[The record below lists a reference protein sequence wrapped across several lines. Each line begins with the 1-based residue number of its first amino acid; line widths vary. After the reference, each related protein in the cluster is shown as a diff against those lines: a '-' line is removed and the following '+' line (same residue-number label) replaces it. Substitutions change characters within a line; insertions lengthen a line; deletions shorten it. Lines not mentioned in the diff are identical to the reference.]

1 MAAGS
6 RTAPLRRTG
15 SLLGLLAL
23 EVAAVLGLHWLGRF
37 PGLQVRW
44 DEPVTWLLDSPIQNV
59 LGSLLRMVALVMAYW
74 LLASTVAYLL
84 ASLTRLPGAVR
95 AVGWATLPLVRRVA
109 DHAVAVTLATSMV
122 GTTTLG
128 VAGPALAADSRS
140 LGPPAPKPVAAAGA
154 TGSGAQDATTTTE
167 PGPTTTA
174 ERAYT
179 PDPAGQVPT
188 SAPKATPPPPTTE
201 PEPAAEP
208 EPAPASKPVYTPDP
222 ADQAPRR
229 LQENQPATAAPE
241 GATTSTAGAAATT
254 AGTTATTAGAATGR
268 SEAATSTRAPAAAAP
283 APKAPATTA
292 APTTPTTTAAAPA
305 ARSGAAAPTT
315 ASTATTREGDAARVP
330 ATTHA
335 YVPNAASDSPESGMA
350 NPGSTTTTK
359 PGGGSSNRGSGPSN
373 SGSGSPNQGGSDQG
387 TGREEEPPYRVK
399 PGDNLWKIAR
409 DHLLSE
415 RSGGSGEPTNH
426 EVAAYWVKVVEA
438 NRDLPSGDPD
448 LIYPG
453 DPITLPPV
461 D

>member
-1 MAAGS
+1 MGTVS

-23 EVAAVLGLHWLGRF
+23 EVTAVLGLHWLGRF
-37 PGLQVRW
+37 AGLQVRW
-44 DEPVTWLLDSPIQNV
+44 DEPVPWLLDSPIQDV

-122 GTTTLG
+122 GGTTLG

-154 TGSGAQDATTTTE
+154 TGSGAQD
-167 PGPTTTA
+167 GPTTTDPQPT
-174 ERAYT
+174 RTSGPVYT
-179 PDPAGQVPT
+179 PDPADQVPT
-188 SAPKATPPPPTTE
+188 TAPKATPPPPTTE
-201 PEPAAEP
+201 PEPTP
-208 EPAPASKPVYTPDP
+208 TSRPAYTPDP

-229 LQENQPATAAPE
+229 VQENQPATTTTTETTTTTTQAPTTTTRATTTTE
-241 GATTSTAGAAATT
+241 GTTTTTGATNRS
-254 AGTTATTAGAATGR
+254 AGTTTTRTEPTATTA
-268 SEAATSTRAPAAAAP
+268 APAT
-283 APKAPATTA
+283 KAPATTA
-292 APTTPTTTAAAPA
+292 APTTASTAPGQ
-305 ARSGAAAPTT
+305 GAAAPTT
-315 ASTATTREGDAARVP
+315 ASTSAPERQGSAAGTP

-335 YVPNAASDSPESGMA
+335 YVPNAASDSPESGLG
-350 NPGSTTTTK
+350 PESSTTTTTTN
-359 PGGGSSNRGSGPSN
+359 PGGGSSRSGGSSN
-373 SGSGSPNQGGSDQG
+373 SGGGGGEQG
-387 TGREEEPPYRVK
+387 TGGEAEQAHRVVG
-399 PGDNLWKIAR
+399 GDNLWKIAR
-409 DHLLSE
+409 EHLLRE
-415 RSGGSGEPTNH
+415 RSGGSGEPTNR

-438 NRDLPSGDPD
+438 NRDRLHSGDPD

-453 DPITLPPV
+453 ERITLPPV

>member
-1 MAAGS
+1 MGTVS

-37 PGLQVRW
+37 TGLQVRW
-44 DEPVTWLLDSPIQNV
+44 DEPVPWLLDSPIQDV

-122 GTTTLG
+122 GGTTLG

-154 TGSGAQDATTTTE
+154 TGSGAQDGPTTTE
-167 PGPTTTA
+167 PQPTRTS
-174 ERAYT
+174 EPVYT
-179 PDPAGQVPT
+179 PDPADQVPT
-188 SAPKATPPPPTTE
+188 TAPKATPRPPTTE
-201 PEPAAEP
+201 PEPTRAS
-208 EPAPASKPVYTPDP
+208 EPAYNFDP

-229 LQENQPATAAPE
+229 LQEDQPATTTTAGATTTTE
-241 GATTSTAGAAATT
+241 GATTTTAGATTTT
-254 AGTTATTAGAATGR
+254 AGATNRSAGTTTTRTESTATTA
-268 SEAATSTRAPAAAAP
+268 APAT
-283 APKAPATTA
+283 KAPATTA
-292 APTTPTTTAAAPA
+292 APSTASTAP
-305 ARSGAAAPTT
+305 RQGAAAPTT
-315 ASTATTREGDAARVP
+315 ASTSAPERQGSAAGTP

-335 YVPNAASDSPESGMA
+335 YVPNAAGDSPESGSG
-350 NPGSTTTTK
+350 PESSTTTTTTN
-359 PGGGSSNRGSGPSN
+359 PGGGSSRSGGSSN
-373 SGSGSPNQGGSDQG
+373 SGGGEQG
-387 TGREEEPPYRVK
+387 TGGEAEQAHRVVG
-399 PGDNLWKIAR
+399 GDNLWKIAR
-409 DHLLSE
+409 EHLLRE
-415 RSGGSGEPTNH
+415 RSGGSGEPTNR
-426 EVAAYWVKVVEA
+426 EVAAYWAKVVEA
-438 NRDLPSGDPD
+438 NRDRLHSGDPD

-453 DPITLPPV
+453 ERITLPPV

>member
-1 MAAGS
+1 MGTGS

-37 PGLQVRW
+37 AGLQVRW
-44 DEPVTWLLDSPIQNV
+44 DEPVPWLLDSPIQNV

-122 GTTTLG
+122 GGTTLG

-154 TGSGAQDATTTTE
+154 TGSGAQDGPTTTE
-167 PGPTTTA
+167 PQPTRTS
-174 ERAYT
+174 EPVYT
-179 PDPAGQVPT
+179 PDPADQVPT
-188 SAPKATPPPPTTE
+188 TAPKATPRPPTTE
-201 PEPAAEP
+201 PEPTRAS
-208 EPAPASKPVYTPDP
+208 EPAYNFDP

-229 LQENQPATAAPE
+229 LQEDQPATTTTAGATTTTE
-241 GATTSTAGAAATT
+241 GATTTTAGATTTTAGATNRSGAATT
-254 AGTTATTAGAATGR
+254 RTESTATTA
-268 SEAATSTRAPAAAAP
+268 APTTN
-283 APKAPATTA
+283 APATTA
-292 APTTPTTTAAAPA
+292 APTTASSA
-305 ARSGAAAPTT
+305 ARQGVAAPTT
-315 ASTATTREGDAARVP
+315 ASTTGPERQGSAAGTP

-335 YVPNAASDSPESGMA
+335 YVPEGASDSPESGMA
-350 NPGSTTTTK
+350 KPGSTTTTTTN
-359 PGGGSSNRGSGPSN
+359 PGGGSSNRG
-373 SGSGSPNQGGSDQG
+373 GSPNPGGGNKQG
-387 TGREEEPPYRVK
+387 TGREEEHDHHQVVD
-399 PGDNLWKIAR
+399 GDSLWKIAR
-409 DHLLSE
+409 DHLSRE

-426 EVAAYWVKVVEA
+426 EVAAYWIKVVEA
-438 NRDLPSGDPD
+438 NRDGLRSGDPD
-448 LIYPG
+448 LIFA
-453 DPITLPPV
+453 DEWITLPPV